1 MAPVLVPLVI
11 STLPQPPPTPAPLPR
26 GESYRPLPTPLASH
40 PGLNSHASTTATSR
54 EPVNAGAHGTS
65 STSSQN
71 EYDWQQSSTAVASE
85 RSHRPPRPS
94 TGALSTISSLLLG
107 DHRHHPRPSATL
119 LPNQRSSAVQDR
131 ARSDL
136 GLASSSLLSRRG
148 KQDLSEQF
156 SLGHQLDSFNR
167 RQSSHKQNSPP
178 VDDLDD
184 IPPLPGTAPVLGLS
198 AQSIHRWAS
207 SRALSKNPEATHE
220 LPPSPIGLPGAW
232 FDDLNTTNSALL
244 LPPPFLDE
252 TSSRQSFEGLLGTRE
267 AKLRQAR
274 LRKEMRNY
282 AKDRPPRPAFPQS
295 LLTTASKLVTA
306 LGPPG
311 GVDSGSYYR
320 TWKEDPNDP
329 TPGSVRK
336 ERRRVQRA
344 NSAMK
349 GLEVGEK
356 YARKWAERLMAE
368 RSRYTDGSLDAESN
382 KFDVDLIET
391 QVDGPAAELFSGK
404 AFVAATPMSL
414 LKDSPGSHLS
424 PPLYGISTPVLNEFV
439 PNGSASFGPE
449 APRAP
454 PKALLQPILDDNGGY
469 MSPLPLL
476 LDATYKSAPSPSLED
491 GYFAIR
497 RRRSVH
503 KAGFIKKRTLTDV
516 ERGSLRENAAEHEG
530 TTKDDD
536 IEPLNNDLE
545 IADLTSSGNGSPKQP
560 AVPVAAF
567 LLPKLETRTRSMV
580 DMLIWLVV
588 GSPDVSGSFDQGL
601 ASVGGLLGTTLHLIG
616 FAVFV
621 LVHTWALGV
630 SLCATLRSVAL
641 FSHWTFLNLTGRTDL
656 SIVARDYFTLCQKEW
671 NLVSAEDGV
680 RLSIGS
686 VLLGLFELMAIQAI
700 SKERWIAEGP
710 GKLVLVNGDAPA
722 QFAASTRPS
731 SLEAG
736 SSSVAGGTSPLLRRF
751 SKRRSLVFE
760 RPTFS
765 RRGTSRRWSVADG
778 EGLIVTGGGDSILE
792 GTIYNKSVDPLAYA
806 SPSFT
811 PHPGSATG
819 ANTGIP
825 VLDELDDL
833 PPLELGEAL
842 PDDTLPGFSFPPSPV
857 SLLAASPK
865 SPPMRPMPEGPDEST
880 AFVMLLRRHARLA
893 TASYGLHTYILA
905 PPTPLFTPSGA
916 TLPHRVFSHLGGVD
930 HKAVLHVA
938 IQKHYTGVPAVAG
951 GEAESIYEPQ
961 FYLLRDDLHGEV
973 VCVVRG
979 TQSLAD
985 IRTDLEAGLEPVKLP
1000 SLDPSSSRTETF
1012 KAHAGILAA
1021 ARRLLDPEASPLFT
1035 KLRKALEDHPGYSLV
1050 LTGHSLGAAIAST
1063 VAFLVGQYTPA
1074 EPSNTAT
1081 ESLGGPSAATH
1092 ATHAKEHESDRGHWT
1107 ISPSCGLPAL
1117 RPVRAICFA
1126 HPATVDLPLAKRCS
1140 LGKVPLVLSV
1150 SLGPDAVCRM
1160 GIPQVRELRKVLG
1173 RLAKNR
1179 RKWLKLQPSAVEAQ
1193 GRSKS
1198 DPKGLSGTK
1207 RRPHGKSEILTAWWR
1222 WKKLQG
1228 GIRQI
1233 DLEAT
1238 KEGPQAAQ
1246 LTRAELEERNKIEEK
1261 AWRWRCEM
1269 DGIEDDD
1276 DAHPE
1281 GKDQKTLSTRMIP
1294 CGKAYHIDRL
1304 PIEMERKRKHDTLAE
1319 RERIK
1324 RQRDQDAEE
1333 EEQEE
1338 QEDDEEPQ
1346 LWGLYEVAA
1355 PDAFYACPHLE
1366 ADLVKSHLPKEY
1378 LDAVNSL

>member
-1 MAPVLVPLVI
+1 MPERSSRVPSSMAPTLVPLDT
-11 STLPQPPPTPAPLPR
+11 SSSSPPTFPR

-40 PGLNSHASTTATSR
+40 PGLNSYGSTSATSYEAAASASASASASIHNGSDR
-54 EPVNAGAHGTS
+54 P
-65 STSSQN
+65 
-71 EYDWQQSSTAVASE
+71 QSSTVLASE
-85 RSHRPPRPS
+85 RSYRPPRPS

-107 DHRHHPRPSATL
+107 DHPHRHGHSRSSPTSI
-119 LPNQRSSAVQDR
+119 PNQSAVPDR
-131 ARSDL
+131 ARSDP
-136 GLASSSLLSRRG
+136 GSASTSSSSSLLLRRG

-156 SLGHQLDSFNR
+156 SLGHPLDSFNCR
-167 RQSSHKQNSPP
+167 YGGDKQIDTSA
-178 VDDLDD
+178 DDLGD
-184 IPPLPGTAPVLGLS
+184 IPPLPKS
-198 AQSIHRWAS
+198 ALVSDSSARGARQRRAS
-207 SRALSKNPEATHE
+207 SRTLSMGPETTHE
-220 LPPSPIGLPGAW
+220 LPPSPVGLPGAW
-232 FDDLNTTNSALL
+232 FDDINATHSALL
-244 LPPPFLDE
+244 LPPPFLDDS
-252 TSSRQSFEGLLGTRE
+252 SSRQSFEGLLGTRE

-295 LLTTASKLVTA
+295 LLSTASKLVTA

-320 TWKEDPNDP
+320 AWKDDPIDP

-356 YARKWAERLMAE
+356 YARKLAERLMAE
-368 RSRYTDGSLDAESN
+368 RSRYTDGSLDAEAN
-382 KFDVDLIET
+382 KGDVDHIEP
-391 QVDGPAAELFSGK
+391 QVDGPAAELFAGRM
-404 AFVAATPMSL
+404 FVAATPMSL
-414 LKDSPGSHLS
+414 LQGSPGSHLS
-424 PPLYGISTPVLNEFV
+424 PPLFGIATPALSESVSKR
-439 PNGSASFGPE
+439 SATQDAE
-449 APRAP
+449 APHEP
-454 PKALLQPILDDNGGY
+454 PKAFLHPNFDDTGED

-476 LDATYKSAPSPSLED
+476 LDATHKSAPSSPLD
-491 GYFAIR
+491 YGFFAIR
-497 RRRSVH
+497 TRH
-503 KAGFIKKRTLTDV
+503 NAGKAATSLA
-516 ERGSLRENAAEHEG
+516 GSFWDATAAVEG
-530 TTKDDD
+530 TTDDG
-536 IEPLNNDLE
+536 E
-545 IADLTSSGNGSPKQP
+545 IADLSSSGDASPKQL
-560 AVPVAAF
+560 AVPAASF
-567 LLPKLETRTRSMV
+567 LLPKVDTRTRPMV
-580 DMLIWLVV
+580 DLLIWLLV
-588 GSPDVSGSFDQGL
+588 GSPDVSGGFDQGL
-601 ASVGGLLGTTLHLIG
+601 ASVGGLLGTTLHLVG

-656 SIVARDYFTLCQKEW
+656 SIVAREYFILCQKEW

-680 RLSIGS
+680 KLSIGS

-710 GKLVLVNGDAPA
+710 GKLVLVNGDEAA
-722 QFAASTRPS
+722 RFAASADCS
-731 SLEAG
+731 SLEA
-736 SSSVAGGTSPLLRRF
+736 SSSPIVGGGASPLLRRF
-751 SKRRSLVFE
+751 SKSRSLVFN
-760 RPTFS
+760 RPSVS
-765 RRGTSRRWSVADG
+765 RRGTSRRWTVDDG

-792 GTIYNKSVDPLAYA
+792 GTIYNESVDPLAYA

-825 VLDELDDL
+825 VLDELDDV
-833 PPLELGEAL
+833 PPLELGDAL
-842 PDDTLPGFSFPPSPV
+842 PGDTLPGFSFPPSPV
-857 SLLAASPK
+857 SFLAASPK
-865 SPPMRPMPEGPDEST
+865 SPPTRPILDGPDEST

-938 IQKHYTGVPAVAG
+938 IQKHYTGIPAVAG
-951 GEAESIYEPQ
+951 DEADSIYEPQ

-985 IRTDLEAGLEPVKLP
+985 IRTDLEAGLEPVELP
-1000 SLDPSSSRTETF
+1000 SLDPSSRGTETF

-1021 ARRLLDPEASPLFT
+1021 ARRLLDPETSPLFT

-1074 EPSNTAT
+1074 EP
-1081 ESLGGPSAATH
+1081 ESIGGPSVATH
-1092 ATHAKEHESDRGHWT
+1092 ATYVLSDHEHDRGHWT
-1107 ISPSCGLPAL
+1107 VSPRCGLPAH

-1140 LGKVPLVLSV
+1140 LGQTPLVLSV

-1160 GIPQVRELRKVLG
+1160 GIPQVRELRRVLG

-1179 RKWLKLQPSAVEAQ
+1179 RKWLKLQKSAVEAG
-1193 GRSKS
+1193 GRRSQS
-1198 DPKGLSGTK
+1198 VSQVVPGTK
-1207 RRPHGKSEILTAWWR
+1207 RMQHGKSEILTAWWR

-1233 DLEAT
+1233 DLEAA
-1238 KEGPQAAQ
+1238 KNGSHPVQ
-1246 LTRAELEERNKIEEK
+1246 LTKAELEERNKIEEK
-1261 AWRWRCEM
+1261 AWKWRCEM

-1276 DAHPE
+1276 VHPE
-1281 GKDQKTLSTRMIP
+1281 GKDQKTLFTRMIP

-1304 PIEMERKRKHDTLAE
+1304 PVEMEWKRKQDTVAE
-1319 RERIK
+1319 RERVQ
-1324 RQRDQDAEE
+1324 RQRDQQAEE
-1333 EEQEE
+1333 MDQD
-1338 QEDDEEPQ
+1338 QEDDEESQ
-1346 LWGLYEVAA
+1346 MWGLYEVAA